1 MNSRALP
8 HQIFQDPSPS
18 HFEAEG
24 QRSIFPRLDSLVCL
38 LPLGLRLR
46 ENRSPVSAAG
56 APGSNL
62 PPWQSWSWRSSLARR
77 PYKYVQFLSSRLF
90 DHFSSPLPLTS
101 FNLRYFLKTQGQS
114 LKIQDVPFE
123 IPGHRP
129 KTLFRMPIWNTCAVA
144 APSPDPISFNSWRL
158 YVLSIYAGGPQTG
171 LLYLGLFREQTSHCW
186 SIVSKLRSTP
196 KQSYIAQILAGSKV
210 LFVRPE
216 SLFII
221 VSYGGG
227 GGRR

>member
-62 PPWQSWSWRSSLARR
+62 PPLAIMIMEIILGAPSL
-77 PYKYVQFLSSRLF
+77 Q
-90 DHFSSPLPLTS
+90 
-101 FNLRYFLKTQGQS
+101 
-114 LKIQDVPFE
+114 I
-123 IPGHRP
+123 
-129 KTLFRMPIWNTCAVA
+129 CAV
-144 APSPDPISFNSWRL
+144 SI
-158 YVLSIYAGGPQTG
+158 LS
-171 LLYLGLFREQTSHCW
+171 
-186 SIVSKLRSTP
+186 V
-196 KQSYIAQILAGSKV
+196 V
-210 LFVRPE
+210 
-216 SLFII
+216 
-221 VSYGGG
+221 
-227 GGRR
+227 